1 MNFIWSSAEISKT
14 PSYRQLLHWW
24 HYAVTEAVMATTILP
39 NFKLRDLGTSPFY
52 YEINNTRPARSERGK
67 RDLQY
72 SQVWCLSGLYWT
84 RYSYS
89 KTQKLLRNISDV
101 RKVLPWVPEVF
112 LACGGN
118 FRCWLDR
125 NWNRARKV
133 SGTQGRKVCGNI
145 SILAPLTPIL
155 RFILTA
161 MCSFLLCESCVVYPI
176 IHELVLSPPWFEIR
190 PCAPLRAVLW
200 MQALLFMLSSDIF
213 STIS

>member
-118 FRCWLDR
+118 FRCSLDR

-133 SGTQGRKVCGNI
+133 SGTQGRKVCGNPRI
-145 SILAPLTPIL
+145 SWQIFKFLNSYIFFNIGTIDTNLEIFANRNVLFLT
-155 RFILTA
+155 
-161 MCSFLLCESCVVYPI
+161 MWVLCCLS
-176 IHELVLSPPWFEIR
+176 HNTRTRTQLSLVWN
-190 PCAPLRAVLW
+190 
-200 MQALLFMLSSDIF
+200 
-213 STIS
+213 

>member
-89 KTQKLLRNISDV
+89 KTQKLLRKYIRRS
-101 RKVLPWVPEVF
+101 E
-112 LACGGN
+112 G
-118 FRCWLDR
+118 
-125 NWNRARKV
+125 
-133 SGTQGRKVCGNI
+133 VCGNPRI
-145 SILAPLTPIL
+145 SWQIVKFLNSCILFDIGPIDTNLEIFADRNVLFLT
-155 RFILTA
+155 
-161 MCSFLLCESCVVYPI
+161 MWVSCC
-176 IHELVLSPPWFEIR
+176 LSHNTRTRTSWFEIR
-190 PCAPLRAVLW
+190 PCVPLRAGPLNDK
-200 MQALLFMLSSDIF
+200 ACSSCWVRIF
-213 STIS
+213 FPPIS